1 MKLNFIFGLLFSV
14 VALQMKGAGGTPE
27 GLPPFVR
34 FPGLEQEVYITRDTC
49 KSVEGRF
56 PGFSPFFVIYPD
68 KPCDASEAAALTDE
82 LGIASL
88 CAHLFGD
95 GLCDEPLGKG
105 V

>member
-34 FPGLEQEVYITRDTC
+34 FPGLEQEVTFR
-49 KSVEGRF
+49 
-56 PGFSPFFVIYPD
+56 VIRA
-68 KPCDASEAAALTDE
+68 K
-82 LGIASL
+82 
-88 CAHLFGD
+88 
-95 GLCDEPLGKG
+95 

>member
-56 PGFSPFFVIYPD
+56 SRLLPFFRDLSGQAVR
-68 KPCDASEAAALTDE
+68 CFRS
-82 LGIASL
+82 G
-88 CAHLFGD
+88 GVD
-95 GLCDEPLGKG
+95 G
-105 V
+105 

>member
-56 PGFSPFFVIYPD
+56 PGFSPFFVCHRERPVSKHSKKDTSYQ
-68 KPCDASEAAALTDE
+68 CDGGILAS
-82 LGIASL
+82 
-88 CAHLFGD
+88 
-95 GLCDEPLGKG
+95 
-105 V
+105 

>member
-56 PGFSPFFVIYPD
+56 PGFSPFFRDLSVNAA
-68 KPCDASEAAALTDE
+68 ASEA
-82 LGIASL
+82 S
-88 CAHLFGD
+88 H
-95 GLCDEPLGKG
+95 GLSG
-105 V
+105 